1 MKSLFSTPKKVI
13 ILVICA
19 VVVIVAAS
27 VITVKSTLIT
37 KAEAT
42 TVALRDAGLSEA
54 EASAL
59 RTRLEF
65 DDGRFQYEVD
75 FYNNGTEYEY
85 LIQAK
90 NGDIIARDID
100 SGRNGNNDVQDLPQ
114 DTGNQFAS
122 NGNSPMQPQES
133 VGNQPD
139 KEGDSTVQSQEV
151 SLDGAKAAAL
161 KDAGLPESDVTFKK
175 AELDYDHETQVY
187 DIEFYT
193 SDTEYEYEIDAS
205 SGTVHE
211 KNIEQFQI
219 QTNPTD
225 STKTE
230 NIINEEEEDFIPNTK
245 ESNENQKFEYS
256 IELSSIPTLQSSSK
270 NIDPSNNENEINGST
285 KAKRLTTEEVNAIQK
300 KVFGNLGYEGET
312 ETENE
317 TENYI
322 KFENKN
328 EKDIVENDFKNY
340 RKKKPTSAF
349 MFSQNDYSYSE
360 IDSENNH
367 KNNDINNHNCEEEKI
382 ENEKEKES
390 ENDNENTLEK
400 EKESENDNENTLENE
415 DEIDNNN
422 ESIKDNNNDE
432 ESFINTE
439 LTEAIS
445 NKNFSS
451 QVIHDLVH
459 YVTGVPK
466 HVSKNRNLNGSL
478 NNSGNLN
485 NTSMIDNEDKI
496 FAFQERFVSIIE
508 VEILTNE
515 GETINIFPTNLN
527 DYLID
532 RNTFLNEEKK
542 EKEVKSI
549 PAKHIVFT
557 K

>member
-100 SGRNGNNDVQDLPQ
+100 GGRNSNNDVQDLPQ

-122 NGNSPMQPQES
+122 DENSSMQPQES
-133 VGNQPD
+133 VENQPD

-151 SLDGAKAAAL
+151 SPDGAKAAAL
-161 KDAGLPESDVTFKK
+161 KDAGLSESDITFKK
-175 AELDYDHETQVY
+175 AELDYDHGTQVY

-225 STKTE
+225 STINSSSNNYIGVDRAKEIALNHAQLNESDVQFVKAKLENDDGGVEYEIEFYSGRTE
-230 NIINEEEEDFIPNTK
+230 YDYTIDAVSGNII
-245 ESNENQKFEYS
+245 EY
-256 IELSSIPTLQSSSK
+256 
-270 NIDPSNNENEINGST
+270 D
-285 KAKRLTTEEVNAIQK
+285 V
-300 KVFGNLGYEGET
+300 
-312 ETENE
+312 
-317 TENYI
+317 
-322 KFENKN
+322 
-328 EKDIVENDFKNY
+328 
-340 RKKKPTSAF
+340 
-349 MFSQNDYSYSE
+349 DY
-360 IDSENNH
+360 D
-367 KNNDINNHNCEEEKI
+367 
-382 ENEKEKES
+382 
-390 ENDNENTLEK
+390 
-400 EKESENDNENTLENE
+400 
-415 DEIDNNN
+415 
-422 ESIKDNNNDE
+422 
-432 ESFINTE
+432 
-439 LTEAIS
+439 
-445 NKNFSS
+445 
-451 QVIHDLVH
+451 
-459 YVTGVPK
+459 
-466 HVSKNRNLNGSL
+466 
-478 NNSGNLN
+478 
-485 NTSMIDNEDKI
+485 
-496 FAFQERFVSIIE
+496 
-508 VEILTNE
+508 
-515 GETINIFPTNLN
+515 
-527 DYLID
+527 
-532 RNTFLNEEKK
+532 
-542 EKEVKSI
+542 
-549 PAKHIVFT
+549 
-557 K
+557 